1 MNQQETKSE
10 HSQILYFRI
19 LRELAA
25 FQLPASLF
33 KKDVTGALSVSG
45 AWKYHAMG
53 WFKSS

>member
-33 KKDVTGALSVSG
+33 KKDVTGAL
-45 AWKYHAMG
+45 KYHAMG
-53 WFKSS
+53 WFSSS